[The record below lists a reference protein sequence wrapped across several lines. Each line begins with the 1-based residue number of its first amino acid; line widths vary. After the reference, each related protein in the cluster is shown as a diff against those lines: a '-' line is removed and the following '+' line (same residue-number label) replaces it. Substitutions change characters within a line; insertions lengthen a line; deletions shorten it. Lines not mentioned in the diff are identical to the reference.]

1 MKKCSKCGAE
11 IEDSAMK
18 CPVCGATQI
27 TDQGEDLGKKITEGF
42 GKFNDTKETTSE
54 YDSRDIEN
62 NKVFA
67 VLSYIGILFVVGLIA
82 APKSKFARFHANQ
95 GLVLFITEIVLGIVS
110 GIVSFIP
117 VVSGIV
123 SAVVGI
129 ISLVYMVI
137 GIYNSAS
144 GKAKELPVIGG
155 ISIIK

>member
-11 IEDSAMK
+11 IEDSALK

-54 YDSRDIEN
+54 YDAHDIEN

-67 VLSYIGILFVVGLIA
+67 ILSYISILFVVGLIA

-95 GLVLFITEIVLGIVS
+95 GLVLFIIETALGIVS
-110 GIVSFIP
+110 GIVVFIP

-123 SAVVGI
+123 SAVVGL

-137 GIYNSAS
+137 GICNSAS

-155 ISIIK
+155 ISILK

>member
-27 TDQGEDLGKKITEGF
+27 TDQGEDLGKKITESF

-54 YDSRDIEN
+54 YDSRDIES

-67 VLSYIGILFVVGLIA
+67 ILSYIGILFVVGLIA

>member
-1 MKKCSKCGAE
+1 MKKCNKCGAE
-11 IEDSAMK
+11 IDDSALK

-27 TDQGEDLGKKITEGF
+27 SDQGDDLGKKITEGF

-67 VLSYIGILFVVGLIA
+67 ILSYIGILFVVGLIA

-95 GLVLFITEIVLGIVS
+95 GLVLFIIEIALGIVS

-123 SAVVGI
+123 RAVVGL

-137 GIYNSAS
+137 GICNSAS
-144 GKAKELPVIGG
+144 GKAKELPVIGS
-155 ISIIK
+155 ISILK

>member
-1 MKKCSKCGAE
+1 MKKCNKCGAE

-27 TDQGEDLGKKITEGF
+27 SDQGEDLGKKITEGF

-67 VLSYIGILFVVGLIA
+67 ILSYIGILFVVGLIA

-95 GLVLFITEIVLGIVS
+95 GIVLFIIEIVLGIVS

>member
-67 VLSYIGILFVVGLIA
+67 ILSYIGILFVVGLIA
-82 APKSKFARFHANQ
+82 TPKSKFARFHANQ
-95 GLVLFITEIVLGIVS
+95 GLVLFITEIALGIVS

-123 SAVVGI
+123 SAVVGL

>member
-1 MKKCSKCGAE
+1 MKKCNKCGAE
-11 IEDSAMK
+11 IDDSALK

-27 TDQGEDLGKKITEGF
+27 SDQGEDLGKKITDGF

-67 VLSYIGILFVVGLIA
+67 ILSYIGILFVVGLIA

-95 GLVLFITEIVLGIVS
+95 GLVLFIIEVALGIVS

-117 VVSGIV
+117 VVSSIV
-123 SAVVGI
+123 SAVIGLV
-129 ISLVYMVI
+129 SLVYMVI
-137 GIYNSAS
+137 GICNAAS
-144 GKAKELPVIGG
+144 GKAKELPVIGS
-155 ISIIK
+155 ISILK

>member
-27 TDQGEDLGKKITEGF
+27 TDQGEDLGKKITESF

-67 VLSYIGILFVVGLIA
+67 ILSYIGILFVVGLIA

>member
-1 MKKCSKCGAE
+1 MKKCNKCGAE

-67 VLSYIGILFVVGLIA
+67 ILSYIGILFVVGLIA

-95 GLVLFITEIVLGIVS
+95 GLALFIVEIALGIVS

-123 SAVVGI
+123 SAAVGI

>member
-67 VLSYIGILFVVGLIA
+67 ILSYIGILFVVGLIA